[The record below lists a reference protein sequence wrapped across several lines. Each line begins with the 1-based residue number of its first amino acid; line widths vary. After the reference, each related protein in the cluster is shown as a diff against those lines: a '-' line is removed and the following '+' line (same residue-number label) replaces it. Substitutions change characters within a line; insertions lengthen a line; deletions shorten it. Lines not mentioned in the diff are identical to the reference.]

1 MIRAPTS
8 RGLRRRVILVV
19 GRQGPHPPRGLGQLG
34 LRIVIMPSTPPDL
47 LARLLKDVERASGM
61 EITCTRDCEVLS
73 EELRAFDGRFP
84 VSVSTLRRCFGLI
97 EAPGNF
103 SQTTLNTLARYV
115 GPPPSALG
123 LAIPRTRRLQ
133 PACATCLLRIQQLH
147 PNRRRCPSQEEVQV
161 KSSQK
166 GS

>member
-1 MIRAPTS
+1 
-8 RGLRRRVILVV
+8 
-19 GRQGPHPPRGLGQLG
+19 
-34 LRIVIMPSTPPDL
+34 MPSTPPDL

-97 EAPGNF
+97 EAPGGF

-115 GPPPSALG
+115 GYPSFRAWSSTPQDPTTAARTQPRPTLG
-123 LAIPRTRRLQ
+123 PGQGQ
-133 PACATCLLRIQQLH
+133 PVSCGFSSFFQTDGDAHRK
-147 PNRRRCPSQEEVQV
+147 RRCR
-161 KSSQK
+161 
-166 GS
+166 